1 VRRTFS
7 DAQLAISDLTSLVEE
22 LLEFSRLQ
30 AGRFQINPEPLELRD
45 LVQRRVQHLRGLL
58 DSWMEE
64 HSCPFLY
71 DGRDYKARLG
81 TGHRPP

>member
-1 VRRTFS
+1 MAGAWWQGR
-7 DAQLAISDLTSLVEE
+7 DANRKLQRAIKAGKARERMP
-22 LLEFSRLQ
+22 LL
-30 AGRFQINPEPLELRD
+30 
-45 LVQRRVQHLRGLL
+45 VQHLRGLL